1 MIDSIINKIKNLTSN
16 RFEGAIL
23 NTLYGSAGKSRNNS
37 KETKREELFMIYI
50 LEEILQ
56 ELKEIKQLT
65 QAKEVISATE
75 DLPKSG
81 LVTDDVVK
89 ETNELQE
96 IKDKLTEKGIKFHP
110 ATGIAK
116 LKELLEK
123 SE

>member
-1 MIDSIINKIKNLTSN
+1 MINLIINKIKKLTSN

-56 ELKEIKQLT
+56 ELKEIKKIT
-65 QAKEVISATE
+65 NESKKENKITAE
-75 DLPKSG
+75 EEQ
-81 LVTDDVVK
+81 K
-89 ETNELQE
+89 EINELQE